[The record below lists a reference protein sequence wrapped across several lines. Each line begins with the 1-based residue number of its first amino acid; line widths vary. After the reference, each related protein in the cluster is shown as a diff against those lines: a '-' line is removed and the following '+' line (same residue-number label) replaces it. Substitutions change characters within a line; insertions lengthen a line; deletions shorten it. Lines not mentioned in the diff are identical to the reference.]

1 MTRWAYLGPAGTF
14 TEQAARTLQEHRA
27 ADADRGELIPSPD
40 VPAAIAAVRSGD
52 ADAACVPME
61 SSVEGSVPLTQDALT
76 AGPDLV
82 IVDEAFVPVT
92 FDLLVRPGTERSA
105 IRKVGA
111 HPHGLAQVREWLAA
125 ELPAAEPTVYSSNGA
140 AAAAVAAGE
149 LDAAAAAPVAATQYG
164 LQTVVHD
171 IGAVRDAVTR
181 FVLVAR
187 PGSMPA
193 PTGDDRTSLVL
204 GVANRPG
211 SLLAALTEF
220 AARGINLT
228 RLESR
233 PTRHRMGEYVFLLD
247 ADGHIADPAMADV
260 LGALVRHDVL
270 VRFLGSYP
278 RRDGLPSRVSDF
290 ATVAR
295 YEAAAAQVARWRD
308 GRSDG
313 DGPAGPAG
321 RPDAGP
327 PRWQDAVRGPGT
339 TDRPVTEDRS

>member
-1 MTRWAYLGPAGTF
+1 
-14 TEQAARTLQEHRA
+14 
-27 ADADRGELIPSPD
+27 
-40 VPAAIAAVRSGD
+40 
-52 ADAACVPME
+52 
-61 SSVEGSVPLTQDALT
+61 
-76 AGPDLV
+76 
-82 IVDEAFVPVT
+82 
-92 FDLLVRPGTERSA
+92 
-105 IRKVGA
+105 
-111 HPHGLAQVREWLAA
+111 
-125 ELPAAEPTVYSSNGA
+125 
-140 AAAAVAAGE
+140 
-149 LDAAAAAPVAATQYG
+149 LDAAAAAPVAAVEYG
-164 LQTVVHD
+164 LQPLVRN
-171 IGAVRDAVTR
+171 IGTVRDAVTR

-187 PGSMPA
+187 PGAVPA

-295 YEAAAAQVARWRD
+295 YETAAAQVARWRD
-308 GRSDG
+308 GR
-313 DGPAGPAG
+313 
-321 RPDAGP
+321 
-327 PRWQDAVRGPGT
+327 V
-339 TDRPVTEDRS
+339 ED